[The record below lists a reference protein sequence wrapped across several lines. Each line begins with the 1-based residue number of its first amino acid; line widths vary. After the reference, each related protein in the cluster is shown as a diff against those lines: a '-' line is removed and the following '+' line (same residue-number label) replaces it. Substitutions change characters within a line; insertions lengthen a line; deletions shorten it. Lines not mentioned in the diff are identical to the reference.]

1 MEENMK
7 HGTLEFDRIVDRI
20 NQNNPSTLAVQN
32 KEQVN
37 KREESRRS
45 IISHHESN
53 NNNDED
59 DDYHDFSYIDDEQEI
74 STITPSMHAG
84 SKYASPSP
92 KKREKRNSGARKKK
106 HRPKQHGK
114 HKPYCADM
122 NSLHYT
128 GPVHADPKHHA
139 IAVAIQTK
147 HRARKGR
154 DAVRKKRAVEKGNDH
169 NGTHHSSH
177 CPQGE
182 FTYWVD
188 KKTNRLEYAKPKS
201 RSAR

>member
-74 STITPSMHAG
+74 STI
-84 SKYASPSP
+84 K
-92 KKREKRNSGARKKK
+92 
-106 HRPKQHGK
+106 
-114 HKPYCADM
+114 
-122 NSLHYT
+122 
-128 GPVHADPKHHA
+128 
-139 IAVAIQTK
+139 
-147 HRARKGR
+147 
-154 DAVRKKRAVEKGNDH
+154 
-169 NGTHHSSH
+169 
-177 CPQGE
+177 
-182 FTYWVD
+182 
-188 KKTNRLEYAKPKS
+188 
-201 RSAR
+201 

>member
-1 MEENMK
+1 MN
-7 HGTLEFDRIVDRI
+7 
-20 NQNNPSTLAVQN
+20 
-32 KEQVN
+32 
-37 KREESRRS
+37 
-45 IISHHESN
+45 
-53 NNNDED
+53 
-59 DDYHDFSYIDDEQEI
+59 
-74 STITPSMHAG
+74 AG

-92 KKREKRNSGARKKK
+92 KKREKRNGGARKKK

-188 KKTNRLEYAKPKS
+188 KKTNRLEYAKPNS
-201 RSAR
+201 RSTR